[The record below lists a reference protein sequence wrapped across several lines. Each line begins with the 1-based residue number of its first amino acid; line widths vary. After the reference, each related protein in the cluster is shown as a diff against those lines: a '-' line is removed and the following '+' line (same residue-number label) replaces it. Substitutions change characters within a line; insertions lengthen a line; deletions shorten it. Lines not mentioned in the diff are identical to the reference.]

1 MTTRELNA
9 KHADRRVRSGRL
21 ATSLQPAPIS
31 KVQIVSDG
39 DPFRVL
45 AWLFACRYYRLR
57 FGLLVCGLQREQ
69 RFVNVLLYRIVDIRQ
84 RPVMSAWS
92 QKP

>member
-1 MTTRELNA
+1 
-9 KHADRRVRSGRL
+9 
-21 ATSLQPAPIS
+21 
-31 KVQIVSDG
+31 
-39 DPFRVL
+39 
-45 AWLFACRYYRLR
+45 
-57 FGLLVCGLQREQ
+57 LQREQ

>member
-1 MTTRELNA
+1 MYHLRA
-9 KHADRRVRSGRL
+9 
-21 ATSLQPAPIS
+21 
-31 KVQIVSDG
+31 
-39 DPFRVL
+39 RVL
-45 AWLFACRYYRLR
+45 RSPLIDLARTLGRRQEPVALWRGRRPLLVL
-57 FGLLVCGLQREQ
+57 LLVCGLQREQ